1 MNRCNCVN
9 TDSEALILLANLRC
23 EYLNNHF
30 SIRFLYLYVFITG
43 ASVMAI
49 EIAASRFLAPYFGT
63 SMIVWANI
71 IGLILLSLSLGY
83 WVGGKWADRW
93 PSGKL
98 LMILSLLSGVLVSL
112 LPLWGNF
119 IFQFLTNGIMN
130 TPVWIIFCSFF
141 AVLIVF
147 APPVFLLAMV
157 SPFAIRLVS
166 DQSKDIGRVAGNLY
180 ACSTLGSLLGTFGT
194 AMITIPLLGARE
206 SIYIWSA
213 ALIAISGWGLRHTKQ
228 GWLVS
233 LLLVPVLSYF
243 FINDNVSTSANE
255 KVLWSKDT
263 FYQYV
268 RVVEAS
274 NGDISLVYNEGGG
287 VQSIRRAKP
296 GLHAGDYYN
305 DYLVLPYLTNS
316 PDQLL
321 VLGSAGGTIPR
332 LLAEYV
338 KPQFPNMNVT
348 GVELD
353 PEVITLS
360 YQYMGLK
367 REDAQIVNQ
376 DARVFISNTNRKY
389 DIIVVDCY
397 SQQIYIPA
405 HLSTVQFFDTLRM
418 HLNPDG
424 LTALNVNV
432 TTPDSPLLL
441 AMAKTVK
448 QVFPN
453 TYIVKSSGQYNY
465 MIIGSIRPL
474 QTDNLNRVHLNSPI
488 HPLLEQWQKGIKEV
502 NDELLANAQVLTDN
516 HAPTE
521 MLTDSMIFGSIPDRP

>member
-1 MNRCNCVN
+1 
-9 TDSEALILLANLRC
+9 
-23 EYLNNHF
+23 
-30 SIRFLYLYVFITG
+30 
-43 ASVMAI
+43 MAI

-93 PSGKL
+93 PHGKL
-98 LMILSLLSGVLVSL
+98 LMMLTLLSGVFVSL

-119 IFQFLTNGIMN
+119 IFQFLTNGILN
-130 TPVWIIFCSFF
+130 TPVWVIFCSFF

-157 SPFAIRLVS
+157 SPFTIRLVS

-194 AMITIPLLGARE
+194 AMLTIPLLGARE

-213 ALIAISGWGLRHTKQ
+213 ALILISSWGLRHTKER
-228 GWLVS
+228 WLA
-233 LLLVPVLSYF
+233 LLILVPMLSYYF
-243 FINDNVSTSANE
+243 VNDSVSTSTNE
-255 KVLWSKDT
+255 TILWSKDT
-263 FYQYV
+263 FYQHV
-268 RVVEAS
+268 KVVENAV
-274 NGDISLVYNEGGG
+274 GDRSLVYNEGGG

-296 GLHAGDYYN
+296 GLHHGDYYN
-305 DYLVLPYLTNS
+305 DYLVLPYLAQS
-316 PDQLL
+316 PAQLL

-332 LLAEYV
+332 LMSTYV
-338 KPQFPNMNVT
+338 KPQFPDMKVT

-353 PEVITLS
+353 PEVIQLS

-367 REDAQIVNQ
+367 PEDADIVNQ
-376 DARVFISNTNRKY
+376 DARLYISNTDNTF
-389 DIIVVDCY
+389 DVIVVDCY

-405 HLSTVQFFDTLRM
+405 HLSTVQFFDTLRS
-418 HLNPDG
+418 HTKPGG
-424 LTALNVNV
+424 LIALNVNV
-432 TTPDSPLLL
+432 TAPDSPLLL
-441 AMAKTVK
+441 SMSKTIK

-465 MIIGSIRPL
+465 MIVGSIQPL
-474 QTDNLNRVHLNSPI
+474 QMDNLNRIDRNSPLQ
-488 HPLLEQWQKGIKEV
+488 PLLEQWRKGLVQV
-502 NDELLANAQVLTDN
+502 NDQMLANGQLLTDN

-521 MLTDSMIFGSIPDRP
+521 MLTDSMIFGSIQDRP